1 MNVSMFLKSSA
12 LLSAACLA
20 FGLAACGDDS
30 ASSSSDNGSG
40 TSSVASSSASTGGE
54 DGDDTGDTQTSSSSI
69 ESGPVADQSSSSKK
83 QQTTETT
90 SSEEALNEAKKDVT
104 GTCAPESDINKGE
117 LATWAFYRNGESNV
131 FQEILAP
138 FVWKFSGA
146 SQEAVQGNGLKEV
159 NVRYE
164 KAGSYSASLTVD
176 GNTIECEELLVQG
189 IPITVE
195 SCEPD
200 KSTVNVGETITWT
213 VKATSEAKITGY
225 SWSSTN
231 ARVSGTG
238 VEGSMVA
245 PKLHKETVTATV
257 TISNEDNSVAKY
269 NCQGVT
275 VIDPDAVDL
284 VLPVFTG
291 DINSLAATEENTVPD
306 GVPTIVQIPTT
317 VSSPCSWACRPSINV
332 NSEMMKFTVND
343 QKMDPYY
350 ISNCSPGAKYTIL
363 ATPSMVCGVKN
374 GN

>member
-1 MNVSMFLKSSA
+1 MNVSMFLKSTA

-30 ASSSSDNGSG
+30 SSSAPSDNPSKP
-40 TSSVASSSASTGGE
+40 SSSASA
-54 DGDDTGDTQTSSSSI
+54 DDEGNDDPEKPSVSSSSATG
-69 ESGPVADQSSSSKK
+69 EGPAEQSSSSKK
-83 QQTTETT
+83 QTTETT

-176 GNTIECEELLVQG
+176 GNTIECDTLLVQG

-195 SCEPD
+195 SCESD

-213 VKATSEAKITGY
+213 VKATSDANITGY

-231 ARVSGTG
+231 ASVSGKG

-284 VLPVFTG
+284 VLPLLTG
-291 DINSLAATEENTVPD
+291 DINNLAATEENTVPD